1 MKNEML
7 VLGLGQ
13 AGGNMVEELYNR
25 GFNVI
30 AINTAIDDLDSL
42 DIEKEF
48 KFHIKN
54 ATGTAKNRV
63 LSKQLAKSVANQIV
77 EIINEK
83 YTSMKYIHIIS
94 SLAGGTGGGSIAAVS
109 SMLQSVFT
117 DKYIFAVT
125 VIYTLLVI
133 GLYILIGK
141 ISTIRKRRVIKKQN
155 AKELAKLPIGFY
167 LCIADILVLIY
178 SIII

>member
-1 MKNEML
+1 MINFIFSIIYLL
-7 VLGLGQ
+7 VLIG
-13 AGGNMVEELYNR
+13 
-25 GFNVI
+25 I
-30 AINTAIDDLDSL
+30 AIIDK
-42 DIEKEF
+42 KEH
-48 KFHIKN
+48 KI
-54 ATGTAKNRV
+54 
-63 LSKQLAKSVANQIV
+63 SKKILLVGFIV
-77 EIINEK
+77 EAIQIIYLYINNK
-83 YTSMKYIHIIS
+83 YHLIEYLIYLVIFVILLIIDTIIIRKKGE
-94 SLAGGTGGGSIAAVS
+94 SLYVLQIL
-109 SMLQSVFT
+109 MLCMYMAIFT

-155 AKELAKLPIGFY
+155 AKVLAKLPIGFY

>member
-1 MKNEML
+1 MINFIFSLIYLL
-7 VLGLGQ
+7 VLIG
-13 AGGNMVEELYNR
+13 
-25 GFNVI
+25 I
-30 AINTAIDDLDSL
+30 AIIDK
-42 DIEKEF
+42 KEH
-48 KFHIKN
+48 KI
-54 ATGTAKNRV
+54 
-63 LSKQLAKSVANQIV
+63 SKKILLVGFIV
-77 EIINEK
+77 EAIQIIYLYINNK
-83 YTSMKYIHIIS
+83 YHLIEYLIYLAIFIILLVIDTVIIRKKGE
-94 SLAGGTGGGSIAAVS
+94 SLYVLQIL
-109 SMLQSVFT
+109 MLCMYMAIFT

-133 GLYILIGK
+133 GLYILIGR

>member
-1 MKNEML
+1 MINFIFSIIYLL
-7 VLGLGQ
+7 VLIG
-13 AGGNMVEELYNR
+13 
-25 GFNVI
+25 I
-30 AINTAIDDLDSL
+30 AIIDK
-42 DIEKEF
+42 KEH
-48 KFHIKN
+48 KI
-54 ATGTAKNRV
+54 
-63 LSKQLAKSVANQIV
+63 SKRILLVGFIV
-77 EIINEK
+77 EAIQII
-83 YTSMKYIHIIS
+83 YLIIFVILLIIDTIIIRKKGE
-94 SLAGGTGGGSIAAVS
+94 SLYVLQIL
-109 SMLQSVFT
+109 MLCMYMAIFT

>member
-1 MKNEML
+1 MINFIFSIIYLL
-7 VLGLGQ
+7 VLIG
-13 AGGNMVEELYNR
+13 
-25 GFNVI
+25 I
-30 AINTAIDDLDSL
+30 AIIDK
-42 DIEKEF
+42 KEH
-48 KFHIKN
+48 KI
-54 ATGTAKNRV
+54 
-63 LSKQLAKSVANQIV
+63 SKKILLVGFIV
-77 EIINEK
+77 EAIQIIYLYINNK
-83 YTSMKYIHIIS
+83 YHLIEYLIYLAIFIILLVIDTVIIRKKGE
-94 SLAGGTGGGSIAAVS
+94 SLYVLQIL
-109 SMLQSVFT
+109 MLCMYMAIFT

-133 GLYILIGK
+133 GLYILIGR

>member
-1 MKNEML
+1 MINFIFSIIYLL
-7 VLGLGQ
+7 VLIGIVIIDKKEHKISKRILLVGFI
-13 AGGNMVEELYNR
+13 VEAIQIIYLYVN
-25 GFNVI
+25 N
-30 AINTAIDDLDSL
+30 
-42 DIEKEF
+42 
-48 KFHIKN
+48 KFHLIEYLIYLIIFVILLIIDTIIIRKK
-54 ATGTAKNRV
+54 GESLYV
-63 LSKQLAKSVANQIV
+63 LQI
-77 EIINEK
+77 
-83 YTSMKYIHIIS
+83 
-94 SLAGGTGGGSIAAVS
+94 L
-109 SMLQSVFT
+109 MLCMYMAIFT
-117 DKYIFAVT
+117 DKYIFTVT